1 LAYWDKSWGDR
12 PNQNKKEKLIM
23 ARKLYPTDLLEQAQ
37 TVLDAWKQIKADM
50 VFGDLTLPMLSADI
64 SQLDPI
70 MAKITNLETQL
81 TNLRNQRDALYGVIW
96 NKVKRVRAG
105 IKANYGDDSSQ
116 YEMVEGTRLSE
127 RKPPARKPTA
137 TG

>member
-1 LAYWDKSWGDR
+1 
-12 PNQNKKEKLIM
+12 M
-23 ARKLYPTDLLEQAQ
+23 ARRLYPTDVLEQAQ

-50 VFGDLTLPMLSADI
+50 SFGDLTLPMLSADI
-64 SQLDPI
+64 SQADSV

-81 TNLRNQRDALYGVIW
+81 TNLRNQRDALYQGLW
-96 NKVKRVRAG
+96 DKVKRARAG

-116 YEMVEGTRLSE
+116 YEMVGGTRLSE
-127 RKPPARKPTA
+127 RKSPTRKPTA